1 VKVVCEAVAVNSV
14 NVLYA
19 VVVTPDAGMPRYLT
33 EMLAVPLG
41 GAVENVNVVPTTEYV
56 VGFCVTPVITTNI
69 ELEVAGATDIVNAV
83 VEPLPLK
90 LSVKKATEFKGF
102 PMIGIVFYS

>member
-1 VKVVCEAVAVNSV
+1 VNVVCEAVAVNSV

-19 VVVTPDAGMPRYLT
+19 DVVTPDAGMPRYLT

-102 PMIGIVFYS
+102 PIRAII

>member
-1 VKVVCEAVAVNSV
+1 
-14 NVLYA
+14 
-19 VVVTPDAGMPRYLT
+19 MPRYLT
-33 EMLAVPLG
+33 EIFAVPLG
-41 GAVENVNVVPTTEYV
+41 GAVENVNVVPTTLYV
-56 VGFCVTPVITTNI
+56 DGFCVTPLITTNI

-83 VEPLPLK
+83 VEPVPLK